1 MRETILEMEKYAKE
15 ENVPIIEKD
24 SIKFI
29 MKYIKL
35 NHVKSILEVGTAIG
49 YSAILMASA
58 GEEVEVT
65 TIEKDEKRYLEA
77 LKNVKKCNLEK
88 KIEVVFQDAV
98 DVNLVGRK
106 YDLIFIDAAKSQ
118 YKKYFEK
125 FSNYLNPNGVIISDN
140 INFHGLV
147 GNRNGDLS
155 KNLNSMV
162 AKLEDYIEFL
172 KENKEYTTKFYDIGD
187 GLSLSFKNE
196 DK

>member
-1 MRETILEMEKYAKE
+1 
-15 ENVPIIEKD
+15 
-24 SIKFI
+24 
-29 MKYIKL
+29 
-35 NHVKSILEVGTAIG
+35 
-49 YSAILMASA
+49 MASA